1 MSTTKKNE
9 EENIINDELDNDSQ
23 ANDQLNEENVDELE
37 EQRKRYLQLMADFQN
52 YQKRI
57 EAEKAVFGAMANMG
71 LIQDM
76 LEVFDDINLAL
87 NDDNLD
93 FDNAKSSMKSAQDKI
108 VSSIERAGVER
119 IEVNVGDEFNKD
131 TMEAISTF
139 SVEEEEKKGKVIAVI
154 NSAFKYKDRDGIIKA
169 AKVIVGK

>member
-1 MSTTKKNE
+1 MTKKNQE
-9 EENIINDELDNDSQ
+9 EEVKQDTVLDEV
-23 ANDQLNEENVDELE
+23 EEVSRDKSNELE
-37 EQRKRYLQLMADFQN
+37 EQKLRYLQLMADFQN
-52 YQKRI
+52 YQKRV
-57 EAEKAVFGAMANMG
+57 EAEKSVFGAMANMS

-87 NDDNLD
+87 NDESLN
-93 FDNAKSSMKSAQDKI
+93 FENAKSSMKSAQDKI

-119 IEVNVGDEFNKD
+119 IEVKVGDDFNKE

-139 SVEEEEKKGKVIAVI
+139 PVTDEAQKGKVIAVI
-154 NSAFKYKDRDGIIKA
+154 NSAFKYSDRDGILKP